1 MSTATERFSDQKCV
15 REISGNWTATR
26 GWDVIGP
33 FTSFSPPDIED
44 DAINATGVLIGSTH
58 PFTSSLV
65 CKQIGVTENK
75 LTKCIVIANYG
86 ISMIVAN
93 DPNPLLRAPI
103 VSFKWGK
110 NSQQVDTD
118 INGIP
123 ILNSALDAFK
133 SNHSKNFSV
142 RFLRITR
149 YEPFYNESVAAQFVD
164 TINNDSVVLQGI
176 TRSPG
181 QVYCVGIAPAEDYQ
195 VGSPYVRVTYEF
207 EIRTPSSGGLTAL
220 QKRHPFQ
227 PRLLDQ
233 GLRAQYQDP
242 DNSNKATLQNF
253 WLGGTSPQQCT
264 RDVLLNGS
272 GVPLDST
279 IGVTDKIYTPITQ
292 TLPSTVLVDSTA
304 AGATFLIYMDYAEQA
319 FSPLGLT

>member
-118 INGIP
+118 INGNP

-181 QVYCVGIAPAEDYQ
+181 QVYCLGIAPAEDYQ

-233 GLRAQYQDP
+233 GLRRNTRTRITRTRRLFKISGWVERAR
-242 DNSNKATLQNF
+242 SNARATCCSMEAEF
-253 WLGGTSPQQCT
+253 RWIRRSVSPT
-264 RDVLLNGS
+264 R
-272 GVPLDST
+272 ST
-279 IGVTDKIYTPITQ
+279 HR
-292 TLPSTVLVDSTA
+292 SRRR
-304 AGATFLIYMDYAEQA
+304 
-319 FSPLGLT
+319 SPARCWSIRPPRARRS